1 MDFSQMGIDDY
12 YKILKVNHDAT
23 YEELKKSFNNLSL
36 KWHPDRIKQNP
47 LRKQEFETKF
57 KKISEAYDVLSDPK
71 KRQIYDKYGKYP
83 MNFDEYGDGNNIKVD
98 EDVGAVETEFYCTL
112 EELYRGCR
120 KKLKIIRTVPDGFGK
135 SKSVDELLKISI
147 KPGWKKGTKITF
159 PEKGNELPG
168 SPPSDLI
175 FVVMETPHVIFK
187 RDGNDLIM
195 TKKISLLEALVGTT
209 FNVTT
214 LDGRDITV
222 EVTDLV
228 TPRYEK
234 VVSDEGMPLAKE
246 PSKKGNL
253 RIKFHVEYPSML
265 TSLQKHDVRRILRD
279 ATYD

>member
-1 MDFSQMGIDDY
+1 MGIDDY
-12 YKILKVNHDAT
+12 YKILKVNRDAT
-23 YEELKKSFNNLSL
+23 YEELSESFNNLSL
-36 KWHPDRIKQNP
+36 KWHPDKIKQYP

-57 KKISEAYDVLSDPK
+57 KKISEAYDVLSDPR

-83 MNFDEYGDGNNIKVD
+83 MNFDGFNDGDGNNIKVD

-120 KKLKIIRTVPDGFGK
+120 KKVKIIRTVPDGFGRTK
-135 SKSVDELLKISI
+135 CVEELLKISI

-159 PEKGNELPG
+159 PGQGNERPG

-175 FVVMETPHVIFK
+175 FVVMETPHDTFK

-195 TKKISLLEALVGTT
+195 TQKISLLEALVGTT

-228 TPRYEK
+228 TPQYEK

-246 PSKKGNL
+246 PSKKGKL
-253 RIKFHVEYPSML
+253 RINFHVEYPSML
-265 TSLQKHDVRRILRD
+265 TALQKHDVRRILRD
-279 ATYD
+279 ATYN